1 MFYHHRNF
9 LKHDCVDGL
18 RAVPSP
24 SGITVLAG
32 HPIPAMADFPLVND
46 EDHSNV
52 YPSCFYQLFHIGHS
66 NHMGGYTFQ
75 LIVRQGS
82 PSERNRPPRL
92 SRASTTRLPDS
103 LSRDYQ
109 HTCVQI
115 VWASCLSND
124 SKRVGYYQTSQC
136 VRQI

>member
-1 MFYHHRNF
+1 MFYHYRNF

-52 YPSCFYQLFHIGHS
+52 YPSCFYQLFHISRKWTLKSHGRLYLPAHRHQTGLS
-66 NHMGGYTFQ
+66 Q
-75 LIVRQGS
+75 RAKQAS
-82 PSERNRPPRL
+82 PF
-92 SRASTTRLPDS
+92 
-103 LSRDYQ
+103 
-109 HTCVQI
+109 
-115 VWASCLSND
+115 
-124 SKRVGYYQTSQC
+124 K
-136 VRQI
+136 